1 MFRHRR
7 HLRHWAARVLLLW
20 LFGIGAGIA
29 NACLVPYT
37 EGAHHETSVADVA
50 EHHAALPGQAGAAT
64 KSNCGDFC
72 NKASVSI
79 PALKSAFDPVHGQA
93 ILMSPVAVVLP
104 VPALVPAPVLWH
116 RRVALR
122 PPPIHI
128 AFLRLAL

>member
-29 NACLVPYT
+29 NACLVPDT
-37 EGAHHETSVADVA
+37 GGAQHEISAPGVA
-50 EHHAALPGQAGAAT
+50 EHHAVPSGQTGAAT
-64 KSNCGDFC
+64 QSNCGDFC
-72 NKASVSI
+72 DKASVSI
-79 PALKSAFDPVHGQA
+79 PALKSALDPVHGQA
-93 ILMSPVAVVLP
+93 ILMSPVAVVLS
-104 VPALVPAPVLWH
+104 VPALAPVPVQRH